1 MKSIKLIHAAHTKAA
16 QAIEQ
21 HIAPGY
27 EAGGACLFSVL
38 FNLLEKVEN
47 TLIVWVIWWIH

>member
-1 MKSIKLIHAAHTKAA
+1 VAHAKAA

-27 EAGGACLFSVL
+27 EVGIERFRPVSPV
-38 FNLLEKVEN
+38 
-47 TLIVWVIWWIH
+47 

>member
-1 MKSIKLIHAAHTKAA
+1 MTREGEKWIKLIHVAHAKAA

-27 EAGGACLFSVL
+27 EAGTGTCQETALNFT
-38 FNLLEKVEN
+38 LL
-47 TLIVWVIWWIH
+47 